1 MNILE
6 FNLEPQN
13 EPSVESAESVNI
25 SFQCH
30 YEPGRG
36 TEGKFE
42 DIRRLEL
49 ADYGFV
55 TECFDSFYPSSV
67 SAN

>member
-1 MNILE
+1 MSC
-6 FNLEPQN
+6 
-13 EPSVESAESVNI
+13 SVEGAESVNI

-30 YEPGRG
+30 YEPGLG

-42 DIRRLEL
+42 EIRGLEL

-55 TECFDSFYPSSV
+55 TECFDSFYPASQ

>member
-1 MNILE
+1 MQ
-6 FNLEPQN
+6 PPN
-13 EPSVESAESVNI
+13 EPSVQSAETAESVNI

-30 YEPGRG
+30 YEPGLG

-42 DIRRLEL
+42 EIRGLEL

-55 TECFDSFYPSSV
+55 TECFDSFYLSSV
-67 SAN
+67 SQLVGG